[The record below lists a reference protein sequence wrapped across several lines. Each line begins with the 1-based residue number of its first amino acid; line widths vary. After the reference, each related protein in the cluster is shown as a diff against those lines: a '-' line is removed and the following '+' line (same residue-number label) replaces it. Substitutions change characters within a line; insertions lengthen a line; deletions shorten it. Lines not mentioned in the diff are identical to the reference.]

1 MLNKTNIISFVL
13 FNLSWIY
20 LAMKITIILTTIG
33 AAAGFA
39 YASVL
44 GCDSVCSIASS
55 SLNTTVYGAFAGLVL
70 AFPINKKIKNK

>member
-1 MLNKTNIISFVL
+1 
-13 FNLSWIY
+13 
-20 LAMKITIILTTIG
+20 MKITLLLTVLG
-33 AAAGFA
+33 SVAGFA

-55 SLNTTVYGAFAGLVL
+55 SLNTTVYGAFAGLII

>member
-1 MLNKTNIISFVL
+1 MVFVCGR
-13 FNLSWIY
+13 WVDKIY
-20 LAMKITIILTTIG
+20 LAMKLTIILTTIG

-39 YASVL
+39 YASLL

-70 AFPINKKIKNK
+70 AFPINKKFKNK

>member
-1 MLNKTNIISFVL
+1 
-13 FNLSWIY
+13 
-20 LAMKITIILTTIG
+20 MKLTIILTTIG

-55 SLNTTVYGAFAGLVL
+55 SLNTTAYGAFEGLVL
-70 AFPINKKIKNK
+70 ALQINKKIKNK